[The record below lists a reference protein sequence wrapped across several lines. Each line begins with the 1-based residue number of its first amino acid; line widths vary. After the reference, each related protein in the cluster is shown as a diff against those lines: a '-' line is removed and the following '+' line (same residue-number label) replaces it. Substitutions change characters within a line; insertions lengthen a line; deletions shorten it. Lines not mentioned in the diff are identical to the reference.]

1 MPSLKRQSVKPLQAS
16 YLEVRF
22 MRKRMIRGTSR
33 CQPRHRHAR
42 GGADGCNEMTFCSS
56 FPPTAVAAPP
66 AGKDRRGDGDA
77 SRTRRAKRS
86 GEERED
92 MKRGMSDESWPDPAL
107 QLPLPRPLFLAS
119 SSISA
124 LVLPPPVSPQRPRWA
139 THHRQAHPR
148 YAGVALLCLMRYPL
162 QDFKRSPTPAPSA
175 TPAQRGGRQE
185 GRMGD

>member
-33 CQPRHRHAR
+33 SQPRHRHAC

-92 MKRGMSDESWPDPAL
+92 MKRGVSDESWPEPAL
-107 QLPLPRPLFLAS
+107 QLPLPRPLCLAS

-124 LVLPPPVSPQRPRWA
+124 LVLPPPVSC
-139 THHRQAHPR
+139 TT
-148 YAGVALLCLMRYPL
+148 GKLI
-162 QDFKRSPTPAPSA
+162 QDTQGWPCCV
-175 TPAQRGGRQE
+175 
-185 GRMGD
+185 

>member
-1 MPSLKRQSVKPLQAS
+1 
-16 YLEVRF
+16 

-33 CQPRHRHAR
+33 SQPRHEHAC

-77 SRTRRAKRS
+77 SGTGRTKRS
-86 GEERED
+86 REERED

-107 QLPLPRPLFLAS
+107 QPPLPRSLFLAS
-119 SSISA
+119 PSISA
-124 LVLPPPVSPQRPRWA
+124 LVFPPPDSLQRPRWA
-139 THHRQAHPR
+139 TLHRRARPR
-148 YAGVALLCLMRYPL
+148 HAGVALLFLMRYPL
-162 QDFKRSPTPAPSA
+162 QDLKRSPTPL
-175 TPAQRGGRQE
+175 QRGGRQE

>member
-1 MPSLKRQSVKPLQAS
+1 
-16 YLEVRF
+16 

-33 CQPRHRHAR
+33 SQPRRGHAC

-66 AGKDRRGDGDA
+66 AGKGRRGDGDA
-77 SRTRRAKRS
+77 SRRRRAKRS

-92 MKRGMSDESWPDPAL
+92 MKRGMSDESRPDPAL
-107 QLPLPRPLFLAS
+107 QLPLPPSLFLAS

-124 LVLPPPVSPQRPRWA
+124 LVSPTPVSLQRPRWA
-139 THHRQAHPR
+139 TLHRQAHPR
-148 YAGVALLCLMRYPL
+148 YAGVALLFLMRYPP